1 LRPSPTPRLM
11 RLPALFTAVLLAFV
25 SSATPQDAPSAPA
38 ASTLIREGATFDAR
52 DSLNCN
58 GDTSADEA
66 ACLAGLAWPPAAFT
80 ISVEPPVAGYGDW
93 LIRFPSPAPTGDAI
107 NDRVAME
114 WYMAR
119 GEDGQP
125 IRAPAVVVVH
135 ESGRGMVAGRMFARG
150 LRKNGFHT
158 FLIHLPGYGA
168 RTSEFTMDFKRMLP
182 AFRQAIADVRRAKD
196 AVAVLPDVDPKMIGL
211 HGTSLGGFVVATVSG
226 LDHGYDKA
234 FIMLAGGQLA
244 DVLLQGGRDA
254 AALHKRLA
262 AVGVDD
268 EQIKTLSQI
277 IEPMRLANRVDAKR
291 TWLFSGKF
299 DEVVPPACSLAFA
312 KAAKL
317 GANHLV
323 LPVGH
328 YTAALMFPM
337 ILPKVA
343 ELMRER

>member
-1 LRPSPTPRLM
+1 M
-11 RLPALFTAVLLAFV
+11 RLLAILVAFAIAPLFPAVSQDDAGPSLVASAVK
-25 SSATPQDAPSAPA
+25 
-38 ASTLIREGATFDAR
+38 EGAAFDAQ
-52 DSLNCN
+52 DSLNC
-58 GDTSADEA
+58 GFDPSPDAW
-66 ACLAGLAWPPAAFT
+66 ACLSGLQWKPEGFAVRVEAGKTGFG
-80 ISVEPPVAGYGDW
+80 EW
-93 LIRFPSPAPTGDAI
+93 LIRFPSAIPSGDAT

-119 GEDGQP
+119 DEKGQVLK
-125 IRAPAVVVVH
+125 APAIVVVH
-135 ESGRGMVAGRMFARG
+135 ESGRGMVAGRAFARG
-150 LRKNGFHT
+150 LRTSGFHT

-168 RTSEFTMDFKRMLP
+168 RTSEFTLDFKQMLP

-196 AVAVLPDVDPKMIGL
+196 AVAALPYVDANSIAL

-226 LDHGYDKA
+226 LDHGYSKS

-244 DVLLQGGRDA
+244 DVLMQGNRDA
-254 AALHKRLA
+254 AALRRRLTA
-262 AVGVDD
+262 AGVDD
-268 EQIKTLSQI
+268 EQIKILSQV
-277 IEPMRLANRVDAKR
+277 IEPMRLAHRVNSAT

-328 YTAALMFPM
+328 YSAALMFPM
-337 ILPKVA
+337 ILPKLT
-343 ELMRER
+343 ELMRKPAAAAAQIR